1 MSKSKW
7 CRGVAMVGAGMSKF
21 GAFPDKASRDL
32 FVEAYLEMKKSV
44 DRGFDPER
52 IDAFY
57 LGNFSSDLFEKQTH
71 FAPILAS
78 WIGLSPKS
86 SVRIEDAC
94 ASGGVAIRQA
104 ALAIASGE
112 YDVVLVGGLEKMTDL
127 NIAAVTEVLATA
139 ADTEFEIP
147 AGFTFPGFYAA
158 MATAYMAE
166 FGAPCEAFYEVSI
179 KNHKNGALNDKA
191 QFGQTILEI
200 MDSKK
205 AKAIKK
211 GRPVPEWKDEID
223 FLSDPK
229 GNPQIAWPMALF
241 DCSPVSDGAAAVL
254 LVSEDIAHEF
264 SDSPLYLIGSGQ
276 ASDGA
281 LPDREN
287 LYSIPAARIA
297 GEQAYEMAGL
307 KADDID
313 FAEVHDC
320 FTIAEI
326 MASEDL
332 GFFPRGEGWKAA
344 MEGKT
349 ARNGVHPINTSGG
362 LKAKGHP
369 VGASGVGQMNEIWKQ
384 LHGKAGQ
391 RQIEGNPKIGLAHN
405 VGGSGQTC
413 VVNIFERRD

>member
-1 MSKSKW
+1 
-7 CRGVAMVGAGMSKF
+7 
-21 GAFPDKASRDL
+21 
-32 FVEAYLEMKKSV
+32 
-44 DRGFDPER
+44 
-52 IDAFY
+52 
-57 LGNFSSDLFEKQTH
+57 
-71 FAPILAS
+71 
-78 WIGLSPKS
+78 
-86 SVRIEDAC
+86 
-94 ASGGVAIRQA
+94 
-104 ALAIASGE
+104 
-112 YDVVLVGGLEKMTDL
+112 MTDL

>member
-1 MSKSKW
+1 
-7 CRGVAMVGAGMSKF
+7 
-21 GAFPDKASRDL
+21 
-32 FVEAYLEMKKSV
+32 
-44 DRGFDPER
+44 
-52 IDAFY
+52 
-57 LGNFSSDLFEKQTH
+57 
-71 FAPILAS
+71 
-78 WIGLSPKS
+78 
-86 SVRIEDAC
+86 
-94 ASGGVAIRQA
+94 
-104 ALAIASGE
+104 
-112 YDVVLVGGLEKMTDL
+112 
-127 NIAAVTEVLATA
+127 
-139 ADTEFEIP
+139 
-147 AGFTFPGFYAA
+147 

-166 FGAPCEAFYEVSI
+166 FDAPREAFYDVSI

-200 MDSKK
+200 MESKK

-241 DCSPVSDGAAAVL
+241 DCSPVSDGGAAVL
-254 LVSEDIAHEF
+254 LVSEDIANEF
-264 SDSPLYLIGSGQ
+264 SESPLYLIGSGQ

-307 KADDID
+307 QPDDID

-384 LHGKAGQ
+384 LHGNAGQ